1 MTDALKLDGAELL
14 AAGSL
19 LIEAFATMTNG
30 DADAHGTYLPSLAG
44 IGAEVDRYLVG
55 LGVARASLA
64 DAAKTASRTLASVT
78 EESGELDALI
88 AGSLPEDFALG
99 GRRS

>member
-14 AAGSL
+14 AAGRL
-19 LIEAFATMTNG
+19 LIEASATMTSG
-30 DADAHGTYLPSLAG
+30 DAGDLGYLPSLTG